1 MENIKLTIPA
11 YDPEGRRIPD
21 GAVHYWNG
29 TTPASVENEKLKIQV
44 KSFEQYRAEV
54 AVKKLADKMLI
65 DNLIMQLAEAK
76 AAPVPMDN
84 DIVAKL
90 EKIEEDINFVKGKY
104 TKPIRKPSNSAQAKE
119 ERKQAI
125 RMKMETRGKKS

>member
-1 MENIKLTIPA
+1 MEKIILTIPA

-54 AVKKLADKMLI
+54 AAKKTADKMLI

-76 AAPVPMDN
+76 TAPMNN
-84 DIVAKL
+84 DIATKL
-90 EKIEEDINFVKGKY
+90 EKIEEDISFVKGKY
-104 TKPIRKPSNSAQAKE
+104 TKPLRNPSNAAQAKE

-125 RMKMETRGKKS
+125 RLKMATRGKKT